1 MTHIIQTTHFD
12 PIQTG
17 AICHTECAVHEIQ
30 RLRELVKYY
39 EKRTEE
45 LLRRIANEDHS

>member
-1 MTHIIQTTHFD
+1 MIIQTTHFD
-12 PIQTG
+12 PVESG

-39 EKRTEE
+39 ERRTEE
-45 LLRRIANEDHS
+45 LLRRIADGRDLA